1 MVDTGAKWR
10 FLVVEP
16 GADWISAIV
25 DDYRTK
31 NGSEPSAIYAGS
43 MDNPVPLGDAC
54 KWAVQRR
61 RESAAH
67 GPGCWFKY
75 RSMDDGKILVLATGR
90 YIPYGKARELARKAA
105 EIVHANVD
113 MPFRC
118 YRPDGL
124 LTDDLE
130 EIITFGIQQGYTMVT
145 PRVVEQIGQMKAV
158 KLEFMEDGPEHLVLE
173 EGLLELEL
181 KPLE

>member
-118 YRPDGL
+118 YRPAYRRFGRDHHIRDTARIYDGYPESRR
-124 LTDDLE
+124 TDWAD
-130 EIITFGIQQGYTMVT
+130 
-145 PRVVEQIGQMKAV
+145 
-158 KLEFMEDGPEHLVLE
+158 
-173 EGLLELEL
+173 EGS
-181 KPLE
+181 